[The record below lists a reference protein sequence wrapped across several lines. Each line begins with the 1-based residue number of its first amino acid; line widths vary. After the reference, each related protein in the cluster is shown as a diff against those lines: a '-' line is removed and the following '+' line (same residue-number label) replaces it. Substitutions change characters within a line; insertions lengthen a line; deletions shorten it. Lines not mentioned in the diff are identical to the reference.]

1 MSRLLT
7 RYTLLIPG
15 RACDG
20 LYASYNINSTSF
32 WKHYSEICLFWRD
45 NVMHWSCSLEI
56 FYSSL
61 EKLGIT
67 VQKITVDHQFL
78 KYSEIIL
85 SGTNNCAT
93 FKISP
98 ITFLSDSDAQFDLWG
113 GYLNRVYKT
122 IMQSLP
128 HDWLNKYLYHFKS
141 GILRIILAQW
151 HSLRNKGFSIKVLKD
166 HSVRSNICNFSS
178 WQGNCDN
185 AAGRRHKTAAKRMS
199 GMTRSKI
206 QG

>member
-1 MSRLLT
+1 MSWLLT

-32 WKHYSEICLFWRD
+32 WKHYSDFGLFWRD
-45 NVMHWSCSLEI
+45 NVMQLV
-56 FYSSL
+56 L
-61 EKLGIT
+61 
-67 VQKITVDHQFL
+67 
-78 KYSEIIL
+78 L
-85 SGTNNCAT
+85 SGNILLFSGNTRNYCAENHSRSSVS
-93 FKISP
+93 KILRDHLVWNQQLCH
-98 ITFLSDSDAQFDLWG
+98 IQNLFNHLSFPFGCSVWPLG
-113 GYLNRVYKT
+113 CYLNRVYKT

-178 WQGNCDN
+178 WQ
-185 AAGRRHKTAAKRMS
+185 R
-199 GMTRSKI
+199 
-206 QG
+206 QLW